1 MGKNSGTIMSSKDIH
16 KFVERRRRRDMKTL
30 FSALR
35 SLLPEEYVMGTC
47 STVEQLSE
55 SANYI
60 NHLHEKIKKLTQTR
74 QEMRK
79 EKLCRNLSFSVPSE
93 TCPIVRVSCHD
104 WGVLVSTNTPKC
116 QIVLSD
122 LLLVLGN
129 SGLDIVSAVACVMN
143 DKVFHTIHAKIGE
156 LHSFDIKT
164 SYQSIWN
171 LVGKKTSDAKGL
183 HK

>member
-1 MGKNSGTIMSSKDIH
+1 MGKKAGIMSSKGIH
-16 KFVERRRRRDMKTL
+16 KFAERKRRRDMKTL

-35 SLLPEEYVMGTC
+35 SLLPEEYVRGKC
-47 STVEQLSE
+47 STAEQLSE

-74 QEMRK
+74 EEMRK

-93 TCPIVRVSCHD
+93 TCPIVKVSCHE

-116 QIVLSD
+116 QIALSD
-122 LLLVLGN
+122 LLLVLKN
-129 SGLDIVSAVACVMN
+129 NGLDISSAVAYAMN
-143 DKVFHTIHAKIGE
+143 DKVFHTIHAKVAD
-156 LHSFDIKT
+156 LHSFDIKNL
-164 SYQSIWN
+164 YQRIWN
-171 LVGKKTSDAKGL
+171 LVSEKTSDAKAL